1 MKGNTIKRK
10 LQDMYSQPISLPN
23 DGTTIRLSTKHV
35 NQRSH
40 GLRQNID
47 ILLDSNGKQYMKK
60 LNDNKEFDFQ
70 GVVYQLVSDST
81 MDDIEKQIIERYL
94 EDNGFSLDNLKE
106 HGLDQLQ
113 LQMDDYGQL
122 LCYLTNIKLSF

>member
-1 MKGNTIKRK
+1 
-10 LQDMYSQPISLPN
+10 
-23 DGTTIRLSTKHV
+23 
-35 NQRSH
+35 
-40 GLRQNID
+40 
-47 ILLDSNGKQYMKK
+47 
-60 LNDNKEFDFQ
+60 
-70 GVVYQLVSDST
+70 

-122 LCYLTNIKLSF
+122 LCYFGPISN